1 MGSEASLEAACCALA
16 ARAGAFPIK
25 LATGLVG
32 LPDRL
37 FALPGGVVW
46 FVEFKALIGRL
57 SPRQRYVFDQL
68 GRIGYP
74 VTVIRHRATFQKML
88 DEKLQATIR

>member
-16 ARAGAFPIK
+16 ARAGAYPIK

-37 FALPGGVVW
+37 FALPGGGVW
-46 FVEFKALIGRL
+46 FVEFKTLLGRL
-57 SPRQRYVFDQL
+57 SPRQKYVFEQMEK
-68 GRIGYP
+68 IGHP
-74 VTVIRHRATFQKML
+74 VTVIRHRGAFRKTL
-88 DEKLQATIR
+88 DMKLAATIR